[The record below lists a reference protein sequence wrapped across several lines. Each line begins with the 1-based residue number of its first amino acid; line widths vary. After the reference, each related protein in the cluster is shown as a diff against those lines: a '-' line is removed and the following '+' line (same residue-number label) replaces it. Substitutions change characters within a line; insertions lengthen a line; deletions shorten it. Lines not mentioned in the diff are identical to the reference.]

1 MVRFHL
7 APRVTQWLL
16 SVENTAGGH
25 LLYPRRRPGCG
36 GCSSHGRGTISGVG
50 DSSFLRCVGG
60 SSSVLK
66 KLLIIAGV
74 IGAAA
79 LVVKKVKASS
89 DERALWHEATTA
101 PDLR

>member
-1 MVRFHL
+1 VALVRGN
-7 APRVTQWLL
+7 AG
-16 SVENTAGGH
+16 GGH
-25 LLYPRRRPGCG
+25 LLYPLRGPEPSETPHDGE
-36 GCSSHGRGTISGVG
+36 CSPHGYDTIFGYGVTVH
-50 DSSFLRCVGG
+50 FLRCVGG

-74 IGAAA
+74 VGVAA